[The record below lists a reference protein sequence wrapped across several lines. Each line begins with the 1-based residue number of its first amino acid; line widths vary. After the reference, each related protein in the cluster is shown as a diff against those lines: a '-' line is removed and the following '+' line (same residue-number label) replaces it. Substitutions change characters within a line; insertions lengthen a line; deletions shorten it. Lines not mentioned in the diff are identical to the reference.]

1 MGLEEEIAEKAEK
14 YGWKVELR
22 RKHGSRIQDLIL
34 KRGRLVLVLQVKDL
48 SGPADPRAVTQTRR
62 DYEEYIRYLL
72 EEKLGVIVVPV
83 LVARELSRNARK
95 RAASYGISHYRPD
108 EIDNLLR

>member
-1 MGLEEEIAEKAEK
+1 M
-14 YGWKVELR
+14 
-22 RKHGSRIQDLIL
+22 
-34 KRGRLVLVLQVKDL
+34 QVKDL

-62 DYEEYIRYLL
+62 DHEEYIRYLL

-108 EIDNLLR
+108 EIDNLLK